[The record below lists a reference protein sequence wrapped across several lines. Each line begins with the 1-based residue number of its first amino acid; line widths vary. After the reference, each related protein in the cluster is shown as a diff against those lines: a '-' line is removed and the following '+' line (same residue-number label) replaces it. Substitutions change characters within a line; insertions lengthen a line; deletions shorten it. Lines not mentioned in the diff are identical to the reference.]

1 MRAPKV
7 EIGRLQK
14 GERGMT
20 SAQIREQ
27 VLVGRL
33 MQKERYEGTGIRF
46 NADLSAGD
54 MEKYCRLE
62 KAEKEL
68 LQKLAKTMDLSAR
81 AYHKILKVAR
91 TIADLE
97 GSNNIR
103 KEHLTEAVCYRGGEE
118 FYEK

>member
-1 MRAPKV
+1 V
-7 EIGRLQK
+7 EIGRLQNRK
-14 GERGMT
+14 KGMT
-20 SAQIREQ
+20 SAQIRER
-27 VLVGRL
+27 VMAGRFL
-33 MQKERYEGTGIRF
+33 QKKRYEGTGIRF
-46 NADLSAGD
+46 NADLGAGD
-54 MEKYCRLE
+54 MEEYCKLE

-97 GSNNIR
+97 DSDNIK
-103 KEHLTEAVCYRGGEE
+103 KEHLSEAVCYRGGEE